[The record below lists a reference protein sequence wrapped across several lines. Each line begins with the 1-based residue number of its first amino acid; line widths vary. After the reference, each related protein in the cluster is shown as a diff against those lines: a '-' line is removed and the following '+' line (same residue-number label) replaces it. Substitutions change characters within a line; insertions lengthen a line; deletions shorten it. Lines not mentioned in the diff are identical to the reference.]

1 MYKNVTKKQKA
12 TGHMNFDV
20 QYVFNIVVAD
30 LKTLRV
36 LKNFPE
42 FAGKQ
47 QDRSLFFNKV
57 TSLQKWRL

>member
-1 MYKNVTKKQKA
+1 
-12 TGHMNFDV
+12 MNFDV

-30 LKTLRV
+30 IKTLRV
-36 LKNFPE
+36 LENFPE